1 MRCKNSGSIKCSLPC
16 VIASEKNKS
25 NFMFIKSVPGNT
37 VEVLLWNH
45 HLKENK
51 LKRQCFSFQGIF
63 TQNKLEDSTFLFAFS
78 TTFALKRPEKI
89 CFISHVEK

>member
-16 VIASEKNKS
+16 IIASEKNKS

-63 TQNKLEDSTFLFAFS
+63 TQNKLEHMTAHFYLLSQQHL
-78 TTFALKRPEKI
+78 L
-89 CFISHVEK
+89 